1 MSEKNDEQ
9 GVHHANQEEKEVSQ
23 KTKRILNAPI
33 YLRVWEV
40 QGWLHLDCTGCGREW
55 RIAVPESENKEP
67 YGFTRDHLNTC
78 PGYGS
83 AYSQRS
89 DK

>member
-9 GVHHANQEEKEVSQ
+9 GVQHGSQEKKEVSQ

-40 QGWLHLDCTGCGREW
+40 QGWLYLDCTGCGEQW
-55 RIAVPESENKEP
+55 KILAAEAEDKEP
-67 YGFTRDHLNTC
+67 YGFTKDHLNKC
-78 PGYGS
+78 PGYSS
-83 AYSQRS
+83 AYSQR
-89 DK
+89 KNK